1 MNKPTDSV
9 RIAIFNVAA
18 PDQFLVLAE
27 ADDPTNWKLPGGK
40 FDSVDETPRAAAE
53 RELREELG
61 LEAAAVL
68 LRQVGELQND
78 DGVSARYIFVA
89 IADESQPAPSAE
101 IEAVQWV
108 TVETIPESP
117 NRAHMQSAVK
127 LAQTLIQAE

>member
-9 RIAIFNVAA
+9 RIVLFNV
-18 PDQFLVLAE
+18 DDYTQFLVLAE

-40 FDSVDETPRAAAE
+40 FDGADETPRAAAE

-61 LEAAAVL
+61 LEAATVE

-89 IADESQPAPSAE
+89 ISGTSQPTPSAE

-108 TVETIPESP
+108 TVQTVPESP
-117 NRAHMQSAVK
+117 NKAHMLSAVK
-127 LAQTLIQAE
+127 LAQTLVQAE